1 VSEFVKIKKLID
13 APRRFVVHNALSPRF
28 VRNTIPN
35 YHRDEF
41 IVLMLCNL
49 KIYKGVIEFVQIAR
63 LLPQYSFELVLNAT
77 DDEINSFFKNIRFSE
92 NLAVHGSQPSVHR
105 FYARASVVLN
115 LSHPDKWLE
124 SFGMTALEAM
134 NYGLPV
140 IVPPRGGI
148 SELVVDGY
156 NGYHLSYTDLDKIVA
171 TIIKIAENPDLYL
184 ELSNGAREM
193 VEKFSYTDMIEN
205 IESILKTGKLKGK
218 ALESVI

>member
-1 VSEFVKIKKLID
+1 
-13 APRRFVVHNALSPRF
+13 
-28 VRNTIPN
+28 
-35 YHRDEF
+35 
-41 IVLMLCNL
+41 
-49 KIYKGVIEFVQIAR
+49 
-63 LLPQYSFELVLNAT
+63 
-77 DDEINSFFKNIRFSE
+77 
-92 NLAVHGSQPSVHR
+92 
-105 FYARASVVLN
+105 
-115 LSHPDKWLE
+115 
-124 SFGMTALEAM
+124 MTALEAM